1 MGSHMTAEQLRG
13 ALAKL
18 WREMADFRCAGSEMT
33 ADAVHMYMRDY
44 SDQLR
49 TIAARLSGMAAAPQ
63 WQPIET
69 APRDSRKVLVGSF
82 NVYGEWRTYMAWWRL
97 PYEGAP
103 DNQCS
108 WCYDKDGTLLDASIH
123 SCGATHW
130 QPLHAS
136 PEPPHG

>member
-1 MGSHMTAEQLRG
+1 MADHMTAEQLAMDVRLAATDMATCG
-13 ALAKL
+13 LQLAARDSTQSAFDAARERFDAAL
-18 WREMADFRCAGSEMT
+18 
-33 ADAVHMYMRDY
+33 
-44 SDQLR
+44 
-49 TIAARLSGMAAAPQ
+49 ARLSGMAAAPQ

-69 APRDSRKVLVGSF
+69 APRDSSKVLVGSF

-103 DNQCS
+103 DKQCS
-108 WCYDKDGTLLDASIH
+108 WCYEKDGTLLDASIH

-130 QPLHAS
+130 QPLPAS